1 MISVIEYY
9 ARALTKSKASLISFA
24 ISPLS
29 FIFILTVVSG
39 GKLFP
44 TALIGGMISFVAGVG
59 IADLAIEIAGMK
71 TRSKFYDILST
82 LPVHP
87 LKLGLGISVGMSIPS
102 LPYLV
107 ILIVTLTY
115 VKELSPPK
123 IAQIMLLLT
132 FLWLWSVFVG
142 LYIGVKLKE
151 PIVIMRASNII
162 LTALTIFAPVYYPI
176 EVLPGFAHKVLLLLP
191 TAGCAYLIRS
201 LYKPLSE
208 WKIALAGLTL
218 WTLLFGVLTFK
229 DGIFKEE

>member
-24 ISPLS
+24 VRPLS
-29 FIFILTVVSG
+29 FIFLLTVVSG

-87 LKLGLGISVGMSIPS
+87 LKLGLGISIGMSIPA

-107 ILIVTLTY
+107 SLIVALTY
-115 VKELSPPK
+115 VRGLSLLR
-123 IAQIMLLLT
+123 IAQIVFLLA

-142 LYIGVKLKE
+142 LYVGVKLRE
-151 PIVIMRASNII
+151 PIVIMRVSNIT
-162 LTALTIFAPVYYPI
+162 LTALTVFAPVYYPI
-176 EVLPGFAHKVLLLLP
+176 EVLPSFVQRAVLLLP
-191 TAGCAYLIRS
+191 TVSCAYLIRS
-201 LYKPLSE
+201 LYEPLSE
-208 WKIALAGLTL
+208 WKTALASLTL
-218 WTLLFGVLTFK
+218 WTLFFGVLAFR

>member
-9 ARALTKSKASLISFA
+9 AKALTKSRASLISFA
-24 ISPLS
+24 IRPLS
-29 FIFILTVVSG
+29 FIFLLTVVSG

-44 TALIGGMISFVAGVG
+44 TALIGGMISFVTGIG

-87 LKLGLGISVGMSIPS
+87 LKLGLGISVGMSIPA

-107 ILIVTLTY
+107 VLIVTLTY
-115 VKELSPPK
+115 VRGLSLLK
-123 IAQIMLLLT
+123 IAQIILLLA
-132 FLWLWSVFVG
+132 FLWLWGVFVG

-151 PIVIMRASNII
+151 PIVIMRVSNIT

-176 EVLPGFAHKVLLLLP
+176 EVLPSFAHKIILLLP
-191 TAGCAYLIRS
+191 TASCAYLVRS
-201 LYKPLSE
+201 LYEPLSE
-208 WKIALAGLTL
+208 WKIALASLTL
-218 WTLLFGVLTFK
+218 WTLLFGVLAFR

>member
-1 MISVIEYY
+1 MISVIAYY
-9 ARALTKSKASLISFA
+9 AKALTKSRASLISFA
-24 ISPLS
+24 IRPLS
-29 FIFILTVVSG
+29 FIFLLTVVSG

-87 LKLGLGISVGMSIPS
+87 LKLGLGISIGMSIPA
-102 LPYLV
+102 LLYLV
-107 ILIVTLTY
+107 ILIVALTY
-115 VKELSPPK
+115 VRGLSLLK
-123 IAQIMLLLT
+123 IAQIILLLV

-151 PIVIMRASNII
+151 PIVIMRVSNIA
-162 LTALTIFAPVYYPI
+162 LTALTIFAPVYYPV
-176 EVLPGFAHKVLLLLP
+176 EVLPGFVHKVLLLLP

-201 LYKPLSE
+201 LYEPLSE

-218 WTLLFGVLTFK
+218 WTLLFGVLAFR